1 MTIHTRRLAASVIVL
16 VLIASGQAGL
26 RAAQVHA
33 SKVSAPSAMTIVMAQ
48 DAVGLDPQAVEDNSA
63 GFIDSCV
70 LDQLVEYKKGTTNV
84 GPGLA
89 TKWSISRNGKVYTFV
104 LRKGVKFQDG
114 TPFNAH
120 AYIQDLDRLVNP
132 QNPNYVLKL
141 AGVQSFISFTY
152 SLVKSYKATGPYT
165 VQITLKQPF
174 GPFLSSLAMVW
185 SGVMSPTAVSKNGDA
200 GVLQH
205 PVGTGPYRF
214 VEWVKN
220 DHITLQANPS
230 YWGHKPAVKR
240 LTFQIVPDASVRV
253 LKVQSGEAQID
264 ADVTT
269 QDVLST
275 AHTSGVVQ
283 LKQPGQLING
293 IGITTDVKPLNDV
306 RVRQALNY
314 AIDRNA
320 LSKSLFKGIGAPMN
334 SYLPPPVWSYDKGL
348 KGYPYNP
355 TKAKQLLKAAGYPH
369 GFSVELLGYTN
380 PRGYNPAGGQ
390 LAVAVQ
396 QYLKAIGVT
405 ANITTMDFGAFLTKT
420 RSGSYHGLYMTGWSG
435 DNGDPDD
442 FLYELFSSDSIPV
455 GNTAHLRDKKLDK
468 ILIRARQTSNKVA
481 RTKLYRQ
488 AQVILNHDA
497 PWIFGTYTKQV
508 RLTTTKVHGF
518 TLNPTT
524 MFFYMQ
530 NVTLS

>member
-1 MTIHTRRLAASVIVL
+1 MSVRRLIPAFLALLL
-16 VLIASGQAGL
+16 VVSGQGGA
-26 RAAQVHA
+26 RAIQVQA
-33 SKVSAPSAMTIVMAQ
+33 RNVAAPSALTVVMAQ

-89 TKWSISRNGKVYTFV
+89 TKWNISKNGKVYTFF
-104 LRKGVKFQDG
+104 LRRGVKFQDG
-114 TPFNAH
+114 TAFNAK
-120 AYIQDLDRLVNP
+120 AYIRDLDRLVNP
-132 QNPNYVLKL
+132 NNPNYVLKQ
-141 AGVQSFISFTY
+141 AGVSSFISFTY
-152 SLVKSYKATGPYT
+152 GLVKSYKATGPYT
-165 VQITLKQPF
+165 VRITLKNPF

-185 SGVMSPTAVSKNGDA
+185 SGVMSPQAVSKTGDA

-214 VEWVKN
+214 VEWIKN
-220 DHITLQANPS
+220 DHITLEANPS
-230 YWGHKPAVKR
+230 YWGHKPKIKR
-240 LTFQIVPDASVRV
+240 ITFQIVPDASVRV
-253 LKVQSGEAQID
+253 LKLKRGEAQID

-275 AHTSGVVQ
+275 AHTSGVIQ

-314 AIDRNA
+314 AVDRKA
-320 LSKSLFKGIGAPMN
+320 LSRSLFKGVGAPMN
-334 SYLPPPVWSYDKGL
+334 SYLPPPVWSYDKSL

-355 TKAKQLLKAAGYPH
+355 NKAKQLLKAAGYPN

-380 PRGYNPAGGQ
+380 PRGYNSAGGQ

-396 QYLKAIGVT
+396 QYLKAIGVQ

-420 RSGSYHGLYMTGWSG
+420 RSGTYRGLYMTGWSG

-442 FLYELFSSDSIPV
+442 FLYELFSSEQIPV
-455 GNTAHLRDKKLDK
+455 GNTAHLRDAHLDAV
-468 ILIRARQTSNKVA
+468 LNHARQTSKKA
-481 RTKLYRQ
+481 TRIKLYRQ
-488 AQVILNHDA
+488 AQAILNHDA

-508 RLTTTKVHGF
+508 RLTTSKVHGYA
-518 TLNPTT
+518 LNPTL